1 MKKEQYKYKLFG
13 RFKGRKNNNNS
24 AFNLLN
30 DFNID
35 IKKDINKDNY
45 NILDI
50 GSGSG
55 ENAIHLS
62 KLYSN
67 AQIIACELFEDGNLN
82 LCNQIIL
89 NKIRNIS
96 LFQGN
101 VLEFLDILNQKSI
114 FDEIWILFP
123 DPWPKVRHHKRRL
136 INDNFLKFIYFFI
149 KKNGSLIIASDSKSY
164 NRSIINIIF
173 RLKNLFFWKNQNFED
188 WNYDLLDLAKTK
200 FNKKALK
207 SNRNSMIFK
216 LNKI

>member
-13 RFKGRKNNNNS
+13 RFKGRKKNNNP

-30 DFNID
+30 NFNID
-35 IKKDINKDNY
+35 IKKDINQVNY

-62 KLYSN
+62 KLYSK
-67 AQIIACELFEDGNLN
+67 AQIITCELFEDGNLN

-89 NKIRNIS
+89 KKIRNIS
-96 LFQGN
+96 LFKGN

-149 KKNGSLIIASDSKSY
+149 KKNGSLIIASDSQSY
-164 NRSIINIIF
+164 NRSIVNMIYK
-173 RLKNLFFWKNQNFED
+173 LKHLFFWENQNFED
-188 WNYDLLDLAKTK
+188 WNYDLLDLPKTK
-200 FNKKALK
+200 FYKKALK
-207 SNRNSMIFK
+207 SNRNSMIFR